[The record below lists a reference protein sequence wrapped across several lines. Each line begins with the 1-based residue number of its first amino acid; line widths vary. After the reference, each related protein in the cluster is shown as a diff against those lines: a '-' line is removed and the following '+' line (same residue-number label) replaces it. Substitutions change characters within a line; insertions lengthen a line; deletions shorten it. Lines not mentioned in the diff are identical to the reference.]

1 MGRPGIAELPT
12 IQEQK
17 TDPEEWLETQL
28 IAEFKPGSEI
38 MRLSLAGEREKD
50 VVAIVNAV
58 GEAYLEEVL
67 TKDHSDRSANSSKLK
82 ELLDEYTER
91 LTKRR
96 AELKKLAEKIG
107 SDDKQTLA
115 LKQQFAVQHLA
126 QEKAELQK
134 VQLELKRT
142 RSELEVYRDS
152 RADEAPRP
160 LDDSVVAEALARDVV
175 IDRLRM
181 QSDKLDTQ
189 IRQTRRVTKS
199 LSDPALRDLQERR
212 AVATRKLNERV
223 EQLRP
228 KIERE
233 LRQQMGDS
241 RAEKLAELEKQVKIL
256 TQYEKM
262 LNDGVSGLDRE
273 AQNFNHEAIDLQW
286 MKDEVEQWSETARQL
301 GKQYEALNVELKA
314 PQRGRWISKAE
325 HPRIESSKK
334 RLASIGFAIL
344 AAFGGTIF
352 GLSWRRVPL
361 SAGRL
366 ARGTRRKPGPAARGH
381 AAGSAVPEPEAR
393 TRPAARRG
401 AVSKPA
407 RGIGR
412 CRAHRSV
419 A

>member
-1 MGRPGIAELPT
+1 MADVTQDRTDFKIFQGHQLALVGSALVLNSALGRPGIADLPT

-38 MRLSLAGEREKD
+38 MRLSLSGEREKD
-50 VVAIVNAV
+50 MVAIVNAV

-160 LDDSVVAEALARDVV
+160 LDDSVVAEALRDVV

-189 IRQTRRVTKS
+189 IRQARRITKS

-233 LRQQMGDS
+233 LRQQMGDT
-241 RAEKLAELEKQVKIL
+241 RAEKLAELDKQVKIL

-262 LNDGVSGLDRE
+262 LVDGVAGLDHE

-286 MKDEVEQWSETARQL
+286 MKDEVEQWSETARATGQT
-301 GKQYEALNVELKA
+301 V
-314 PQRGRWISKAE
+314 RGAQ
-325 HPRIESSKK
+325 
-334 RLASIGFAIL
+334 
-344 AAFGGTIF
+344 
-352 GLSWRRVPL
+352 RRVE
-361 SAGRL
+361 
-366 ARGTRRKPGPAARGH
+366 GPAA
-381 AAGSAVPEPEAR
+381 
-393 TRPAARRG
+393 G
-401 AVSKPA
+401 ALDLQGGTSTD
-407 RGIGR
+407 REQ
-412 CRAHRSV
+412 
-419 A
+419 